1 MNLKLEIISPEGIIF
16 NGECHMAVVPSV
28 LGDIGFMY
36 NHEMVISL
44 LREGEIKIFDDKNEV
59 IKSLS
64 VTSGAAEMQENG
76 KLLVLVN

>member
-1 MNLKLEIISPEGIIF
+1 
-16 NGECHMAVVPSV
+16 MAVVPSV